1 MRQTPEESAD
11 LQGEIG
17 AAIIKTAF
25 LFADESRLY
34 VRSPLQKYAFSPE
47 QVVTI
52 EASGDLEIS
61 IKHTRWDYP
70 AKITFTSAVS
80 ANEMIATIG
89 NKGFIP
95 TASVDGIPN
104 RERFIFRTEAIT
116 PIWIAIVLSVFTGD
130 FGIRWILVDLRMPI
144 FATAIICAIRLLP
157 SIQSIVFQPGR
168 YIGEISPSLDG
179 VILVLGGLG
188 IGSILMALGIPELF
202 ATFLTFAMLW
212 AIVEVITIIDL
223 KFMP

>member
-11 LQGEIG
+11 IQGEIG
-17 AAIIKTAF
+17 AGIIKKAF

-52 EASGDLEIS
+52 EAIGDLEIA

-70 AKITFTSAVS
+70 AKITFTSAVNAS
-80 ANEMIATIG
+80 EMIATIG

-95 TASVDGIPN
+95 NASVDDIPN
-104 RERFIFRTEAIT
+104 RKIFIFRTEAII
-116 PIWIAIVLSVFTGD
+116 PIYIAIVLSVFTGD
-130 FGIRWILVDLRMPI
+130 FGIRWILADLRMPI
-144 FATAIICAIRLLP
+144 VATIIVCAIRLLP
-157 SIQSIVFQPGR
+157 PIQSIVFQPGR
-168 YIGEISPSLDG
+168 YIGEISPGLDG

-188 IGSILMALGIPELF
+188 IASILLALGIPELLV
-202 ATFLTFAMLW
+202 TFLTFAILW
-212 AIVEVITIIDL
+212 AIAEVIIIIDL

>member
-1 MRQTPEESAD
+1 MSQTPVESAD
-11 LQGEIG
+11 IQGEIG
-17 AAIIKTAF
+17 VGIIKQAF
-25 LFADESRLY
+25 LFADASRLY

-47 QVVTI
+47 EVVTI
-52 EASGDLEIS
+52 EASGDLEIA

-70 AKITFTSAVS
+70 AKITFTSTVNV
-80 ANEMIATIG
+80 NEMIATIG

-95 TASVDGIPN
+95 SASVDDIPN
-104 RERFIFRTEAIT
+104 REIFIFRTEAII

-130 FGIRWILVDLRMPI
+130 LGIRWILVDLRMPI

-157 SIQSIVFQPGR
+157 PIQSIVFQPGR

-179 VILVLGGLG
+179 VILILGGLG
-188 IGSILMALGIPELF
+188 IASILMALGISELF
-202 ATFLTFAMLW
+202 ATFLTFAILL
-212 AIVEVITIIDL
+212 AIAEVIVIIDL